1 MDVCESRKDEWG
13 YQVLA
18 RLEFAQDLHAADAMY
33 HQTCN
38 VNFRTARQLPSDKK
52 TSPEATVKSPRGKPE
67 NREPNAAF
75 VSVMQLLEEN
85 DN

>member
-52 TSPEATVKSPRGKPE
+52 TRSYSKISKRQTKK
-67 NREPNAAF
+67 
-75 VSVMQLLEEN
+75 
-85 DN
+85 